1 MQHLKLVKF
10 ITMFQRQLHLTTLY
24 ILSFFLI
31 VSRVAYQNGNVLPLP
46 IDSVNDILDTRL
58 LSRRR
63 RRSRHVQNNKARKN
77 FDIIAETAKKVVE

>member
-1 MQHLKLVKF
+1 
-10 ITMFQRQLHLTTLY
+10 MFQRQLHLTERLY
-24 ILSFFLI
+24 IQYYLFFLI
-31 VSRVAYQNGNVLPLP
+31 VSRVAYQNGNVIPLP

-77 FDIIAETAKKVVE
+77 FDIVVETATKVVE